1 MSDCEDQ
8 MRRQAPRM
16 FGLRKGRQGDHLLR
30 ASDEFAKGKE
40 RSYVASLEGYCEKL
54 EKKISQM
61 RARSTSLSA
70 EGDGIPREMSITSV
84 SSESALGPAHRREV
98 SDIDDLVGDF
108 GFLSVN
114 ATSRDFHGI
123 TSNTSFANLL
133 LSVALADSSPPPS
146 PYSLPARHEAT
157 PLLQHYFD
165 NVFVQLPFF
174 VETSFWTSVDAVY
187 QSGGRFAKP
196 FDHWMLRMVLAIA
209 SASVSYHYNDRS
221 HQRAWALVSD
231 ALTYA
236 EEVLRP
242 GSISGIQAIL
252 LLAQYSLVDPIRF
265 RSWYLVGMAVKVAID
280 LGLHQDPPC

>member
-1 MSDCEDQ
+1 
-8 MRRQAPRM
+8 
-16 FGLRKGRQGDHLLR
+16 
-30 ASDEFAKGKE
+30 
-40 RSYVASLEGYCEKL
+40 
-54 EKKISQM
+54 
-61 RARSTSLSA
+61 
-70 EGDGIPREMSITSV
+70 
-84 SSESALGPAHRREV
+84 
-98 SDIDDLVGDF
+98 
-108 GFLSVN
+108 
-114 ATSRDFHGI
+114 
-123 TSNTSFANLL
+123 
-133 LSVALADSSPPPS
+133 
-146 PYSLPARHEAT
+146 
-157 PLLQHYFD
+157 LLQHYFD

-280 LGLHQDPPC
+280 LGLHQDPPAEVSTNPDRLDIRRRVFHCIYCLDRLVFVLFLNCRPANLVTED